1 MTSMVEADNPLA
13 HWDIFCAVVDYY
25 GDIGVTWRLAKQL
38 TNEYQINVTL
48 WVDDLKSF
56 SHILPCLDPLLTSQ
70 VQHGVRINLWSNPL
84 PVCFHCPD
92 VVIEAFACDL
102 PDQVVQIMYD
112 RHRAFKKNQSDIKAP
127 VWLNLEYLS
136 AEPWVEGCHGLPSMQ
151 NNGLQKNFYFPGFTA
166 KTGGLI
172 CEKETLNK
180 RSQWQSSSDYRQ
192 QLFAKLGLKD
202 IASSDTVISV
212 FSYETPALFALC
224 NLWMQSNKSIHALIP
239 KGRSLNSLQPLL
251 PCSIEDLKP
260 GQQIKHGQLTLH
272 ILPMT
277 DQQGYDELLW
287 SCDVNIVRGED
298 SFLRA
303 QWAAKPFIWHI
314 YPQEEDYHLVK
325 LDAFLKLYCSAL
337 SESPRQIFHE
347 LNTSFNT
354 AKIEDTLKAW
364 QSLTSY
370 MPELTKNAKQW
381 PINTLNDADLASR
394 LVQFVK
400 NS

>member
-1 MTSMVEADNPLA
+1 MTSMVEVEKSLA
-13 HWDIFCAVVDYY
+13 KWDIFCAVVDNY

-56 SHILPCLDPLLTSQ
+56 SHILPCLDPKLTSQ
-70 VQHGVRINLWSNPL
+70 ILHGVKINLWSNPL
-84 PVCFHCPD
+84 PVCFNCPD

-102 PDQVVQIMYD
+102 PEHVVQIMYNQ
-112 RHRAFKKNQSDIKAP
+112 HQAYKNNLSNTKAP

-136 AEPWVEGCHGLPSMQ
+136 AETWVEGCHGLPSMQ
-151 NNGLQKNFYFPGFTA
+151 TNGLNKNFYFPGFTA

-172 CEKETLNK
+172 CEKDTLTK
-180 RSQWQSSSDYRQ
+180 RARWQSNPDCRQ
-192 QLFAKLGLKD
+192 QLFDKLGLIG
-202 IASSDTVISV
+202 IAGSDTVISV
-212 FSYETPALFALC
+212 FSYETPALLALC
-224 NLWMQSNKSIHALIP
+224 NLWMQSKKPIHALIP
-239 KGRSLNSLQPLL
+239 IGRSLNCLQPLL
-251 PCSIEDLKP
+251 PCSIEELKP

-287 SCDVNIVRGED
+287 SCDFNIVRGED

-314 YPQEEDYHLVK
+314 YPQEDDYHLVK
-325 LDAFLKLYCSAL
+325 LDSFLNLYCCDLGENVANL
-337 SESPRQIFHE
+337 YHK
-347 LNTSFNT
+347 LNNSFNT
-354 AKIEDTLKAW
+354 GNQEDTLEAW
-364 QSLTSY
+364 KSLTSNL
-370 MPELTKNAKQW
+370 PELTKNAKQW
-381 PINTLNDADLASR
+381 PINTLNDTDLASR